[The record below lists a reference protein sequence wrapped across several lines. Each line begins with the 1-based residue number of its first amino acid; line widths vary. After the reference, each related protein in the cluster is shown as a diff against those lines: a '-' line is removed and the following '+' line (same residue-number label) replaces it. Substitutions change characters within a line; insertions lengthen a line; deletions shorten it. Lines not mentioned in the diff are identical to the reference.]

1 MRIPCARH
9 ERLQVAGSAD
19 VQRKRAPG
27 SALIWGGCS
36 QKHAVLRR
44 AFLGETT
51 TSSEAYMKATR
62 AHGDPHRL
70 SAFFKKL
77 LDGALKQLCA

>member
-1 MRIPCARH
+1 M
-9 ERLQVAGSAD
+9 
-19 VQRKRAPG
+19 
-27 SALIWGGCS
+27 LIWGGCS

-62 AHGDPHRL
+62 THGDPHRL

-77 LDGALKQLCA
+77 LDGAVEPAVHFTTPAQRSPATNPLPSSGP

>member
-1 MRIPCARH
+1 M
-9 ERLQVAGSAD
+9 
-19 VQRKRAPG
+19 
-27 SALIWGGCS
+27 
-36 QKHAVLRR
+36 LRR

-70 SAFFKKL
+70 STFFKKL
-77 LDGALKQLCA
+77 LDGAVKAVVRLTMPAQRSPATSFLPWL

>member
-1 MRIPCARH
+1 M
-9 ERLQVAGSAD
+9 AGSTNA
-19 VQRKRAPG
+19 QQKSAPG
-27 SALIWGGCS
+27 SVLIWGGCL

-70 SAFFKKL
+70 STFFKKL
-77 LDGALKQLCA
+77 LNGTL

>member
-1 MRIPCARH
+1 M
-9 ERLQVAGSAD
+9 
-19 VQRKRAPG
+19 
-27 SALIWGGCS
+27 
-36 QKHAVLRR
+36 LRR

-70 SAFFKKL
+70 STFFKKL
-77 LDGALKQLCA
+77 LDGTVKPIVHTTKRSPATKSPAAALGHGSHCD